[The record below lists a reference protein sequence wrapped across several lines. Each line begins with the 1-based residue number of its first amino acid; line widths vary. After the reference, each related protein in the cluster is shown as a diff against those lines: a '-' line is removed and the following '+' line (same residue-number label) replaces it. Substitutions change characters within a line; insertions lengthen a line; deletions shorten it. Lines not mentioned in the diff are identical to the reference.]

1 MPPITPRLTHM
12 SEHLAAM
19 EFGSTVCLAKKQRD
33 QTGSS
38 RSLPSR
44 LEKTRPSSLS
54 FFPLRFS
61 YTRSS
66 CFRSPMRL

>member
-1 MPPITPRLTHM
+1 MPPITPRLIHM

-19 EFGSTVCLAKKQRD
+19 EFASTVCLAKKQRD

-44 LEKTRPSSLS
+44 LEKRDLPLYPS
-54 FFPLRFS
+54 
-61 YTRSS
+61 
-66 CFRSPMRL
+66 FRCASVILGRRAFDPQCV